1 MTAKTP
7 DEVINK
13 FLERVASGEAVS
25 KVCKDKSMPSWVTI
39 SRRIAA
45 DPAFEVQYRL
55 ALEFRGMVLAD
66 QLDEIKRGAM
76 TGQIDPQSGRLA
88 ADILK
93 WQAARMTPK
102 MYGDRQ
108 QIDVA
113 ASDGGSYLD
122 VLQTVNQAIA
132 EKAAKR
138 IADSRENTQVDEVRA
153 RATEVNQ
160 ISVNNDL
167 PKKQANSTKKG
178 KKLST
183 GN

>member
-1 MTAKTP
+1 MTAKTS
-7 DEVINK
+7 DEVINR
-13 FLERVASGEAVS
+13 FLERVASGEAVTR
-25 KVCKDKSMPSWVTI
+25 VCKDKDMPSWVTV
-39 SRRIAA
+39 STRIAA
-45 DPAFEVQYRL
+45 DPAFEAQYRL

-102 MYGDRQ
+102 VYGDRQ
-108 QIDVA
+108 QVDVA
-113 ASDGGSYLD
+113 AVEGGSYLD

-132 EKAAKR
+132 DKRAKQVS
-138 IADSRENTQVDEVRA
+138 DNRENTQPDKLHA

-160 ISVNNDL
+160 ISVNSEM
-167 PKKQANSTKKG
+167 PKKQANKRKKG

-183 GN
+183 GS